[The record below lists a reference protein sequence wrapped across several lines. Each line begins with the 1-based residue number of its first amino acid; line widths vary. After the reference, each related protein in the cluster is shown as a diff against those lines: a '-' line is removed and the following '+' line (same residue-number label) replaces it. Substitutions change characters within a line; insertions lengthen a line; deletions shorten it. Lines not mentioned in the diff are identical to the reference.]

1 MNKKKVIIVIVF
13 TLLILAVIYKNQQ
26 NTAAAAQQQA
36 QEPQT
41 IKDSKGNTY
50 VSDPSGSGKQIKD
63 QTTVTLTPQA
73 IDYLSDRINSIY
85 EQWLYDWELEELNDL
100 LKTYIHTDA
109 DIETIFQAVP
119 KWRSWIQIQKKD
131 GFRPYFSESKEST
144 WIAKFNKT
152 LKIRPNRAFAIAISR
167 VLCYD

>member
-26 NTAAAAQQQA
+26 NTATAAQQQA

-41 IKDSKGNTY
+41 VKDSKGNVY
-50 VSDPSGSGKQIKD
+50 VSDPSGSGKQVKD
-63 QTTVTLTPQA
+63 QTTVTLTSQA
-73 IDYLSDRINSIY
+73 IDYLSSRINDIY
-85 EQWLYDWELEELNDL
+85 EQWLYDYELEELNDL
-100 LKTYIHTDA
+100 LKTYVHTDA
-109 DIETIFQAVP
+109 DIETLFQAVP

-131 GFRPYFSESKEST
+131 GFRPYFSQSKESE

-152 LKIRPNRAFAIAISR
+152 LKNNGLTYQF
-167 VLCYD
+167 